1 MIALLDNVSIRKW
14 WLTVYGV
21 TGPCR
26 PMACQPKLASGSIAS
41 EGWRAR
47 QDSNLRPP
55 A

>member
-26 PMACQPKLASGSIAS
+26 TFGS
-41 EGWRAR
+41 
-47 QDSNLRPP
+47 PP
-55 A
+55 ADGTESVQAIALGRKIEL